1 MAEIRVKGTGTIKL
15 FESDNT
21 SSVTI
26 ASPASLSANKTITL
40 PDADVT
46 LVSGTMLATDGSGAS
61 LTALNASELG
71 SGTVPTA
78 RLGSGT
84 ASSSTV
90 LYGDQTYKTEPSGGI
105 TESDCWRNTASTNIS
120 AGSAYITSN
129 WERDDSYGFGLL
141 GTGLSE
147 SSGIFSF
154 PSTGYWMVQFSFLGN
169 NDNGS
174 NSLRFFRAQLSVTT
188 DNASY
193 NIVTR
198 STDANQW
205 TTASTGLNANY
216 CFKMLDVTDI
226 ANIKFQVGYNV
237 DADCAYNGS
246 TDINYTYI
254 TAWKLGDT

>member
-1 MAEIRVKGTGTIKL
+1 MSKVNVNAIEPSTGTDITL
-15 FESDNT
+15 G
-21 SSVTI
+21 
-26 ASPASLSANKTITL
+26 ASGDTITV
-40 PDADVT
+40 PSGAT
-46 LVSGTMLATDGSGAS
+46 FTQSGTM
-61 LTALNASELG
+61 NASAITA
-71 SGTVPTA
+71 GTIDTA

-84 ASSSTV
+84 ASSTTI

-105 TESDCWRNTASTNIS
+105 TESDCWRQTSAGTNIS

-141 GTGLSE
+141 GTGLTE

-205 TTASTGLNANY
+205 TTSSTGLNANY

-246 TDINYTYI
+246 TDINYTYL